1 MNQKNTTWTVIA
13 LISLLGWTGFC
24 DFLATR
30 SYGATAAEVLK
41 SYEKLSAKERE
52 AKLIDGAKREG
63 KLVYYGSILVD
74 QMKRVF
80 DEFNKKY
87 SFLTVS
93 TYRGGGLDVYNR
105 ITTEALAK
113 KYEVDAADLDPGEV
127 YNLVKTGLVDAYV
140 SPSRNG
146 IQSEFMD
153 KEGYWT
159 AFFHL
164 TLALGYNSN
173 QVKKEEAAKT
183 YEQLIDPK
191 WKGKMSLDT
200 DDMHLMG
207 TLLDYWGTEKG
218 LAYYKKLAE
227 NDPLMRRGKN
237 LQAQMLSAGDVSIA
251 PFLFGFQALLLKQK
265 GAPVEIILL
274 NPPLS
279 SASYLVLMK
288 NAPHPHAAALFLD
301 WALSQDGPMRLLAEE
316 YGRGVPRSGYKERFP
331 ELKASKYLVVGPEK
345 IGPAYQEHRRLY
357 CEIFKHC

>member
-1 MNQKNTTWTVIA
+1 MNQKNTTWTAIT
-13 LISLLGWTGFC
+13 LISVLGWTGFC
-24 DFLATR
+24 GFVPMR

-41 SYEKLSAKERE
+41 NYGKLSSKERE
-52 AKLIDGAKREG
+52 TKLIDGAKREG
-63 KLVYYGSILVD
+63 KLVYYGSILAD
-74 QMKRVF
+74 QMKHVF

-87 SFLTVS
+87 PFVTVG
-93 TYRGGGLDVYNR
+93 TYRGGALDVYNR

-113 KYEVDAADLDPGEV
+113 KNEVDAADMDPGEV
-127 YNLVKTGLVDAYV
+127 YNLVKTGLLDPYI

-159 AFFHL
+159 AYFHL
-164 TLALGYNSN
+164 TIALGYNTN
-173 QVKKEEAAKT
+173 QVKKEEAPKT
-183 YEQLIDPK
+183 YEQLLDPK

-200 DDMHLMG
+200 DDMHLMA
-207 TLLDYWGTEKG
+207 TLLDYWGMEKG

-251 PFLFGFQALLLKQK
+251 PFLFGFQPLLLKQK
-265 GAPVEIILL
+265 GAPVEVILL

-279 SASYLVLMK
+279 SPSYLVLMK
-288 NAPHPHAAALFLD
+288 NAAHPHAAALFLD

-316 YGRGVPRSGYKERFP
+316 YGRGVPRSGYKERYP
-331 ELKASKYLVVGPEK
+331 ELKAAKYLVVSPEK
-345 IGPAYQEHRRLY
+345 VGPNYQEHRKLY
-357 CEIFKHC
+357 CDIFKHC